1 MRGRDSHTDIPVP
14 IPLGRLAKPF
24 DDPNYIY
31 EIKHDGF
38 RALAVIEDGL
48 CRFYSRSK
56 HRLTGFR
63 ELADAIAQDLKGE
76 NAILDGEL
84 AATDEDGR
92 TVFAALMQRSKE
104 IHYLAFDLL
113 WLNGRDL
120 RPLPLLA
127 RKDRLKR
134 LLPARSPHM
143 LYVDHVR
150 ATGTELYQVVCQLDL
165 EGIVAKRADSSYE
178 DKRNHPH
185 WIKIKNQ
192 TYSQKEGRGD
202 LFGQAGLR
210 GA

>member
-1 MRGRDSHTDIPVP
+1 MRGRDSHTEIPVPVP
-14 IPLGRLAKPF
+14 IPLGRQAKPF
-24 DDPNYIY
+24 DHPNYIY

-48 CRFYSRSK
+48 CRFYSRNK

-63 ELADAIAQDLKGE
+63 DLADAIAKELNGE

-104 IHYLAFDLL
+104 IHYRAFDLL

-127 RKDRLKR
+127 RKDKLKR

-150 ATGTELYQVVCQLDL
+150 ATGTELYQVVCRLDL
-165 EGIVAKRADSSYE
+165 EGIVAKKADSPYE
-178 DKRNHPH
+178 DNWSNPY
-185 WIKIKNQ
+185 WVKIKNPN
-192 TYSQKEGRGD
+192 YSQNE
-202 LFGQAGLR
+202 
-210 GA
+210 

>member
-1 MRGRDSHTDIPVP
+1 VPLSLKKQAPTDRFPRP
-14 IPLGRLAKPF
+14 
-24 DDPNYIY
+24 
-31 EIKHDGF
+31 
-38 RALAVIEDGL
+38 
-48 CRFYSRSK
+48 CRRYCP
-56 HRLTGFR
+56 
-63 ELADAIAQDLKGE
+63 ELNGE

-127 RKDRLKR
+127 RKDKLKR

-150 ATGTELYQVVCQLDL
+150 ATGTELYQVVGRLDL
-165 EGIVAKRADSSYE
+165 EGIVAKKADSPYE
-178 DKRNHPH
+178 DNWSNPY
-185 WIKIKNQ
+185 WVKIKNAN
-192 TYSQKEGRGD
+192 YSQNEGRGD
-202 LFGQAGLR
+202 LFKR
-210 GA
+210 GGSL